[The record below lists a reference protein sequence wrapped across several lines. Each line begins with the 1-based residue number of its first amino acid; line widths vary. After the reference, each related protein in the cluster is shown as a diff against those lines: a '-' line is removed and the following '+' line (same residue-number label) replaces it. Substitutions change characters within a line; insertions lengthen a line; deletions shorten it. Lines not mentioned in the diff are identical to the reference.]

1 MPKAP
6 PGFLVAD
13 DVRLHAASQRHV
25 LQVQDLQDVEHHGDR
40 ALHVG
45 RTATKE
51 LLPVFGNG
59 RVEWTSSPGKK
70 IRNGDGV
77 EVPVHDDSRPSG
89 RIAE

>member
-1 MPKAP
+1 M
-6 PGFLVAD
+6 
-13 DVRLHAASQRHV
+13 RLHAATQRHV
-25 LQVQDLQDVEHHGDR
+25 FQDFQDVEHHGDR

-70 IRNGDGV
+70 IRNRDV
-77 EVPVHDDSRPSG
+77 SRPVHDDQSAQQPDR
-89 RIAE
+89 RVK